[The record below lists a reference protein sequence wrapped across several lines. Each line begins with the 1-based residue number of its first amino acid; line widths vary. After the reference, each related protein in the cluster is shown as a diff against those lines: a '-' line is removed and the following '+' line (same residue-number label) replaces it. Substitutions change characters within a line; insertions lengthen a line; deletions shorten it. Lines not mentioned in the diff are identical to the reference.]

1 MSQNKPSYGV
11 FMVDIF
17 ASSVGIFILVS
28 LLYIIESSKATS
40 NEAMVER
47 FKTLIK
53 RDLVPVD
60 RYSLPVSNDP
70 LHDWGVRAR
79 HAREKQEALILLL
92 RDKVLLY
99 HTNQLLD
106 TKQIV
111 DSDIILNYYQ
121 KYNKNRRLFIEIHYH
136 DAYHTLKAKISEA
149 LPENVH
155 QWVHWAYN
163 AGNINNP
170 NPVSQNAAR
179 PNIDMTPNGR
189 FDRPIDP
196 DALGMPSSVGGG
208 ASANG
213 TNSTAQGTSDG
224 QSTSQQGQNA
234 GQNQAQ
240 GEGDGNGEGNGNNM
254 NGQNGDEQGSGE
266 NSGENSVSEGQDSGL
281 GEGNQLSQ
289 EQQAVQQ
296 ALAQMN
302 TMQDFIEQLMAP
314 MESPSQ
320 QQNEYKPPSQQTN
333 NDTKAGSQTNDRAS
347 GAGFGNTSGGS
358 SSSNSSSNSNTSTT
372 NNTNNNT
379 STGNQNDNQGAN
391 QGGGSQGNNQAN
403 SPAPEQ
409 AKEDELAMSSPE
421 QEQLQALNLIRKNV
435 FLKVPLHSPINNFN
449 IDIKVPGFTE
459 QNIHLDAVR
468 LKLHQ
473 SATTNSNAMGISLQ
487 HGDAIVPVTTN
498 QIDLINPVDNRG
510 WLEVKIIKV
519 TGKSKPLRGWIYGQ
533 LDDQGIMLPLYEN
546 TVQAE
551 GNNNY
556 WYERNNKPLK
566 AFEVINAQQ
575 STSQEVGNSE
585 SSNYKSSDKGGK
597 Q

>member
-170 NPVSQNAAR
+170 NPVSQNASR

-189 FDRPIDP
+189 FDRTIDP

-208 ASANG
+208 ASSNG
-213 TNSTAQGTSDG
+213 TSATAQGTSNG
-224 QSTSQQGQNA
+224 QSEGQSD
-234 GQNQAQ
+234 GQNQGDSIGQQ
-240 GEGDGNGEGNGNNM
+240 GEGDGNGQGNGSSSD
-254 NGQNGDEQGSGE
+254 GQNGEQGSGE
-266 NSGENSVSEGQDSGL
+266 SSDEDSANQGQDSGL

-314 MESPSQ
+314 MEQPNQ
-320 QQNEYKPPSQQTN
+320 PQTQPQSKSEQAN
-333 NDTKAGSQTNDRAS
+333 NDTKAGNQTNGSAS
-347 GAGFGNTSGGS
+347 GAGFGSASGGS
-358 SSSNSSSNSNTSTT
+358 SSSNSNTSTT
-372 NNTNNNT
+372 NSTNNNT
-379 STGNQNDNQGAN
+379 STGNQNNNQGAN
-391 QGGGSQGNNQAN
+391 QNGGQGNNQAN

-409 AKEDELAMSSPE
+409 AKEDELAMNSPE

-473 SATTNSNAMGISLQ
+473 NASTNSNAMGISLQ
-487 HGDAIVPVTTN
+487 HGDAIIPITTN

-519 TGKSKPLRGWIYGQ
+519 TGQSKPLKGWIYGL
-533 LDDQGIMLPLYEN
+533 LDGQGIMLPLYEN

-566 AFEVINAQQ
+566 AFEVID
-575 STSQEVGNSE
+575 SE
-585 SSNYKSSDKGGK
+585 SANNNKSSDNESRNSDPSKK
-597 Q
+597 EANNE